1 MEVLDIKLERKRED
15 VQCIQVLVPLRR
27 LSLNPDVSGLRRC
40 LAVGYSDEKLPL
52 EEKIFPR
59 AWDINGSKN

>member
-27 LSLNPDVSGLRRC
+27 LSLNPDVCGLRRC
-40 LAVGYSDEKLPL
+40 PRVGYSDEELPL
-52 EEKIFPR
+52 EETILLDT
-59 AWDINGSKN
+59 WDINGSKD